1 MKIGFIGGGNMAS
14 AIIGGNIKAGLF
26 SPSDI
31 YVTDVDET
39 ALKRYESDGI
49 NCGTDYSVALLA
61 DIIVLAV
68 KPFILPKVLKAIK
81 DEKNI
86 KDKVFASIAA
96 GVSVAQIKDMLG
108 FDAKVIRIM
117 PNTPALVLEGMCVLT
132 DNYAP
137 AKAEEFEAVKKVFSA
152 IGKTAVMPESLISAV
167 TSVSGSGPAYV
178 YMMIE
183 AMADAGVRGGLSRN
197 DATLLAAQT
206 VFGSAKMV
214 LETKKH
220 PGELKDMVCS
230 PKGTTIEAVAELEA
244 KGFRNALI
252 SAIEKCRNKAEN
264 M

>member
-31 YVTDVDET
+31 YVTDVDEK
-39 ALKRYESDGI
+39 ALKKYENDGI

-108 FDAKVIRIM
+108 FDAKVVRIM

-137 AKAEEFEAVKKVFSA
+137 ANLEEFETVKRVFSA

-183 AMADAGVRGGLSRN
+183 AMADAGVRGGLSRS

-214 LETKKH
+214 LETEKH

-244 KGFRNALI
+244 KGFRSSLI
-252 SAIEKCRNKAEN
+252 SAIEKCREKAEN